1 MPSSFAEATEDR
13 PPILL
18 SNRTGLAMTCETD
31 PPPKHVLRYLAA
43 THCVHEFMPRKI
55 EAALSAEAL
64 SELERVKAERLQDRG
79 SVKSSAHNSASRSDC
94 RKR

>member
-1 MPSSFAEATEDR
+1 MGTIGRICATRSS
-13 PPILL
+13 
-18 SNRTGLAMTCETD
+18 RTGRSAELEHM
-31 PPPKHVLRYLAA
+31 PRYLA
-43 THCVHEFMPRKI
+43 TERRMQEFVPRKI
-55 EAALSAEAL
+55 ETALSAEAL